1 MKKTDFQNF
10 HFEGGLPY
18 TSVLTMDPHMRL
30 SGIISNSPKDLTF
43 WLTSYIWTISNIEIT
58 YLRDLQFGGRG
69 ADILYP

>member
-1 MKKTDFQNF
+1 MAMKIGLNAYIWTLSNMKKTDFQNV

-43 WLTSYIWTISNIEIT
+43 WLTPYIWTIYKN
-58 YLRDLQFGGRG
+58 
-69 ADILYP
+69 